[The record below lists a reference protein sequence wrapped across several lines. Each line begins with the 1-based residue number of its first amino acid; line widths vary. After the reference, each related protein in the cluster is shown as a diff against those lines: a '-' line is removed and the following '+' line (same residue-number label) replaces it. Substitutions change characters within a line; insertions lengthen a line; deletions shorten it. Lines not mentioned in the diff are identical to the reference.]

1 MGRQSG
7 GTQVAGPNVRHVV
20 QLRRVAHAI
29 RGPVGIAVLAGP
41 FAVALRLRFLHDPP
55 YADEGGLLVVADHW
69 HTGGPF
75 LYGSFF
81 VDRPPVLLA
90 FFRLA
95 AVGGGLDALR
105 LLGLVLV
112 LASVTCAGRAGQPLG
127 GTRGAAGA
135 AVTCAALLADP
146 RIGAREIDAE
156 TVGVPL
162 VLLAALLAL
171 EALRRTA
178 PATRTGL
185 LVAAGTAGGTALLV
199 KQNLVDGLVV
209 AIVLVVGTAFG
220 RAGERRTA
228 GRAGWVLLGAVVPLG
243 GAVAWSTTS
252 TGPHGLWYAM
262 YGFRIAGSSSLF
274 GSISPAQLARLQE
287 LGRASLSSGMAVLL
301 VVSLAVLVR
310 RRPDAVTI
318 ALVAMLAT
326 EVAGAAA
333 GGYYWLHYLMGLVP
347 ATTLL
352 AARAAGRVRR
362 PLLVGVVV
370 AATLASTV
378 VAVVQ
383 DAWDRTPADRT
394 EVGALASWLQH
405 AARPG
410 DSAVVLYG
418 EASVFEATRLRP
430 AYPFLWT
437 LPQRVLDPH
446 LSRLVHTLDHR
457 GGPRFVVV
465 RMALDSWGQD
475 PRGRVGRA
483 LTEHYRPA
491 AHVGGDVIYVRRGRS
506 TQNAP

>member
-1 MGRQSG
+1 VRPVIGRTVS
-7 GTQVAGPNVRHVV
+7 AM
-20 QLRRVAHAI
+20 
-29 RGPVGIAVLAGP
+29 RGPTWISLLCGFLAVL
-41 FAVALRLRFLHDPP
+41 LRLPFLHDAP

-95 AVGGGLDALR
+95 AVVGGLDALR

-112 LASVTCAGRAGQPLG
+112 LASVTCAGRAGQLLG
-127 GTRGAAGA
+127 GTRGGV
-135 AVTCAALLADP
+135 AVAALLADP
-146 RIGAREIDAE
+146 RIVAREIDAE
-156 TVGVPL
+156 MVGVPL

-209 AIVLVVGTAFG
+209 AIVLVVGTAVG

-228 GRAGWVLLGAVVPLG
+228 GRAGWVLLGAMVPLG
-243 GAVAWSTTS
+243 SAVAWSTTS

-274 GSISPAQLARLQE
+274 GSTSPAQLARLQE
-287 LGRASLSSGMAVLL
+287 LGRASLFSGMAVLL
-301 VVSLAVLVR
+301 VVSLGVLLR

-418 EASVFEATRLRP
+418 EASVFEATGLRP

-446 LSRLVHTLDHR
+446 LTRLVHTLGHR
-457 GGPRFVVV
+457 AGPRFVVV
-465 RMALDSWGQD
+465 RMPLDAWGQD
-475 PRGRVGRA
+475 PHGRVGRA

-491 AHVGGDVIYVRRGRS
+491 AHVGGDMIYVRRGRS